1 MIQSKVLSA
10 ESIAWIYIILAGLL
24 EITWA
29 VTLKMSDG
37 FKNFLPTALT
47 TAVTILSLYFLSQGM
62 KVVPVGTTY
71 AVLTGIGAVGT
82 VLTGIWLFGES
93 YDLAKMVCIMLVIS
107 GVLGLRFLG

>member
-1 MIQSKVLSA
+1 MIQGKVLSIEA
-10 ESIAWIYIILAGLL
+10 IAWINIILAGLL

-37 FKNFLPTALT
+37 FKNFLPTAIT

-82 VLTGIWLFGES
+82 VLTGIWFFGES
-93 YDLAKMVCIMLVIS
+93 YDIAKMVCILFVVG

>member
-1 MIQSKVLSA
+1 MLQGKLLSP
-10 ESIAWIYIILAGLL
+10 ESIAWINIILAGFL

-29 VTLKMSDG
+29 ITLKMSDG

-47 TAVTILSLYFLSQGM
+47 TVVTIISLYFLSQGM
-62 KVVPVGTTY
+62 KVIPVGTTY

-82 VLTGIWLFGES
+82 VLTGIWFFGES
-93 YDLAKMVCIMLVIS
+93 YDLAKLMCIILVVS